1 MLKKIIC
8 ATVILILLTCSYFVV
23 SIRAATLG
31 EQKQEITEQKQEAE
45 QKLIYIQEDLS
56 EAIVKIQEL
65 DDQIKAAQ
73 SDIDSLE
80 TELQGLQEQIDVISE
95 KLEVIEAN
103 YLKNEEL
110 LKQRIVVMYEV
121 GETTYLDILLNS
133 KNIIDFLS
141 NYYIIEQIIE
151 SDTQLLKQIEKEKN
165 EVENTKNQLEEN
177 KASLKVKKAKKE
189 QLAIITQNNKIV
201 KEQAVANL
209 TQEEQILQQKID
221 EYKAE
226 EARID
231 AFIKI
236 ATDEYQ
242 YTGDYTGGVMAW
254 PVAKSG
260 TYITSSYGEREHP
273 IQGVIKQHTGID
285 IGNAGYGAPV
295 ITAAD
300 GVVTMAGYYG
310 GYGYCVI
317 VNHGNGISTLYG
329 HGQAILTEVG
339 KEVKKG
345 DLIMEVGST
354 GNSTGPHLHFE
365 VRVNGYCVNPMPFL
379 EGDNE

>member
-151 SDTQLLKQIEKEKN
+151 SDTQLLKQ
-165 EVENTKNQLEEN
+165 
-177 KASLKVKKAKKE
+177 KVHTVY
-189 QLAIITQNNKIV
+189 II
-201 KEQAVANL
+201 L
-209 TQEEQILQQKID
+209 
-221 EYKAE
+221 
-226 EARID
+226 
-231 AFIKI
+231 
-236 ATDEYQ
+236 
-242 YTGDYTGGVMAW
+242 
-254 PVAKSG
+254 
-260 TYITSSYGEREHP
+260 
-273 IQGVIKQHTGID
+273 
-285 IGNAGYGAPV
+285 
-295 ITAAD
+295 
-300 GVVTMAGYYG
+300 
-310 GYGYCVI
+310 
-317 VNHGNGISTLYG
+317 
-329 HGQAILTEVG
+329 
-339 KEVKKG
+339 
-345 DLIMEVGST
+345 
-354 GNSTGPHLHFE
+354 
-365 VRVNGYCVNPMPFL
+365 
-379 EGDNE
+379 

>member
-1 MLKKIIC
+1 MLKKVMS
-8 ATVILILLTCSYFVV
+8 AVVILIVLACSYFNVT
-23 SIRAATLG
+23 IRAATLG
-31 EQKQEITEQKQEAE
+31 EQKQEIVDKMQEVE
-45 QKLIYIQEDLS
+45 QKLIYVQEDLS

-65 DDQIKAAQ
+65 DDQIKIAQ
-73 SDIDSLE
+73 ADIESLE
-80 TELQGLQEQIDVISE
+80 TELESLQIQIDE
-95 KLEVIEAN
+95 TTQRLDVIESN
-103 YLKNEEL
+103 YIKNEEL

-133 KNIIDFLS
+133 SDIIDFLS

-151 SDTQLLKQIEKEKN
+151 SDTELLKQIEKEKN
-165 EVENTKNQLEEN
+165 EVEKTKNELEEN

-189 QLAIITQNNKIV
+189 QLAVITQNNKIV

-209 TQEEQILQQKID
+209 TQAEQILQQKID

-226 EARID
+226 EARIN
-231 AFIKI
+231 ALIKI

-285 IGNAGYGAPV
+285 IGNAGFGAPV
-295 ITAAD
+295 IAAAD

-317 VNHGNGISTLYG
+317 ISHGNGISSLYG

-365 VRVNGYCVNPMPFL
+365 VRVNGYCVDPMPFL
-379 EGDNE
+379 QGDNE